1 MSDYKET
8 QKAIFVD
15 KTLDLLEELPEFC
28 GAFYDKKQLRLAPKT
43 QYDYAT
49 KMKMFLHFL
58 KETMN
63 SLMELPFVI
72 LRQQI

>member
-28 GAFYDKKQLRLAPKT
+28 GAFYDKKQLRLAPKPNMIT
-43 QYDYAT
+43 QP
-49 KMKMFLHFL
+49 K
-58 KETMN
+58 
-63 SLMELPFVI
+63 
-72 LRQQI
+72 